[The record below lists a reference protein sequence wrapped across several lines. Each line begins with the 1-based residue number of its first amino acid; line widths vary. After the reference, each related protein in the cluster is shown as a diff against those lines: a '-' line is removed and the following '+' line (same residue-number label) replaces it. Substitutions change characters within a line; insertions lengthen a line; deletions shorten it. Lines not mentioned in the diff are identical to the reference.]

1 MTIQFIAIVK
11 RVKEVTTKDHRD
23 CTIIEASGN
32 MKSAFAIWL
41 GANHEGALA
50 LKAGDRIT
58 CTVDSKGKERWVE
71 NAPVTQLSSGYEDN
85 QAYVP
90 ESPYSPLA
98 TMPKPVLTN
107 VAIAPVEI
115 ADPIEVTPDNAGG
128 AYDRHIE
135 NLAAKIADCYRATKT
150 QLPDLS
156 EETIQK
162 LATSVFIQ
170 LCRDTF

>member
-1 MTIQFIAIVK
+1 MTTQFIAIVK
-11 RVKEVTTKDHRD
+11 RVKTVTTKDYRE

-32 MKSAFAIWL
+32 LKFAFAIWL

-71 NAPVTQLSSGYEDN
+71 NAPVTQLCSGYEDN
-85 QAYVP
+85 QTYVP
-90 ESPYSPLA
+90 DSPYSPLA
-98 TMPKPVLTN
+98 TLVKPAV
-107 VAIAPVEI
+107 I
-115 ADPIEVTPDNAGG
+115 ADPVEVTPENAGG

-135 NLAAKIADCYRATKT
+135 SLASKIADCYRATKK
-150 QLPDLS
+150 QLPELS

-162 LATSVFIQ
+162 LATTVFIN

>member
-50 LKAGDRIT
+50 LKSGDRIT

-71 NAPVTQLSSGYEDN
+71 NAPVTQLSSGFEDN

-98 TMPKPVLTN
+98 NMPKPVLTN
-107 VAIAPVEI
+107 VAIADPVEI
-115 ADPIEVTPDNAGG
+115 TPENAGG
-128 AYDRHIE
+128 AFDRHIE
-135 NLAAKIADCYRATKT
+135 SLASRIADCYRATQK

-162 LATSVFIQ
+162 LATTVFIN
-170 LCRDTF
+170 LCKDTF

>member
-98 TMPKPVLTN
+98 TLTN
-107 VAIAPVEI
+107 VAIAPVETLT
-115 ADPIEVTPDNAGG
+115 ETETSGG